1 MEMGAKLTQSV
12 DTGEKR
18 DEHVRRMVPA
28 PERALL
34 IEAYGKSGLTQRA
47 FAKRE
52 GIKYFTFIDWL
63 QRARQRGA
71 MAMTPS
77 SATPRF
83 QELNLAAMVPAKTAM
98 LEVSLPGGTTVRGEN
113 AAAVAELIT
122 ALQPAKGLGC

>member
-1 MEMGAKLTQSV
+1 MGTTITEWV

-18 DEHVRRMVPA
+18 DERGRRMVPA
-28 PERALL
+28 KERALL
-34 IEAYGKSGLTQRA
+34 IEAYGKSGLTQRV

-77 SATPRF
+77 SAPPRF
-83 QELNLAAMVPAKTAM
+83 QELNLAAIMPAKSAM
-98 LEVSLPGGTTVRGEN
+98 LEVSLPGGMTVRGEN
-113 AAAVAELIT
+113 AAAVAELVR
-122 ALQPAKGLGC
+122 ALQPAKGPGC